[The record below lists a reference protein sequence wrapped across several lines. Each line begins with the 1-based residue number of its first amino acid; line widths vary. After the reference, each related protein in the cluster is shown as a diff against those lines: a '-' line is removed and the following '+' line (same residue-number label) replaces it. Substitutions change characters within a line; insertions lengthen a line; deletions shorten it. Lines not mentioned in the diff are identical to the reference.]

1 MTSPRLNNL
10 TVTAKKLMVELPPVE
25 AFQNKAV
32 HAAITYMAE
41 NLGSDITV
49 DVVAQKMRYSKFHAS
64 RVFNRVVGMTPGRYL
79 AEMRLRHAA
88 RVFAAVPGVSVIDTA
103 TLVGYTSIGTFST
116 RFTTFFGVSPTQYRQ
131 SRCRCGAFDSY
142 ELVADKDHSFSEYC
156 RAKDDEDG
164 RKMLCARCH
173 TCLAKRVAVVEVPAS
188 TTEVPLLLKRLLAM
202 EAERSR

>member
-10 TVTAKKLMVELPPVE
+10 TVKAKKLMVELPPVE
-25 AFQNKAV
+25 AFQNQAV

-49 DVVAQKMRYSKFHAS
+49 GVVAQKMRYSKFHAS

-79 AEMRLRHAA
+79 SEMRLRHAA
-88 RVFAAVPGVSVIDTA
+88 RVFAAVPGVSVTDTA

-116 RFTTFFGVSPTQYRQ
+116 RFSTFFGVSPTQYRQ

-142 ELVADKDHSFSEYC
+142 EQIPDKDHSYSGFC
-156 RAKDDEDG
+156 RAKTNDDGE
-164 RKMLCARCH
+164 KLLCTRCH
-173 TCLAKRVAVVEVPAS
+173 SCLAKLVA
-188 TTEVPLLLKRLLAM
+188 TTVNGVQLNHLLNKLLKM
-202 EAERSR
+202 ETMR